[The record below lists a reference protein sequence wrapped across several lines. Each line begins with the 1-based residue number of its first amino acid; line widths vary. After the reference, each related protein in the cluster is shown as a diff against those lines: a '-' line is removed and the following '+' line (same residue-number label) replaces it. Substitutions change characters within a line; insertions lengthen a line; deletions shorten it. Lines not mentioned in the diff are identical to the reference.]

1 MNPVCITV
9 PNVNIA
15 LAEGLNMMKIRSR
28 QEASRVGQVARL
40 PVPLITTYLNPKERV
55 LFSPKRNANPFFH
68 FMEALWML
76 AGRADL
82 SWPVQFNKRFR
93 EYSDDGMVIHGAY
106 GNRWRHWFHGDQLD
120 AIVQHLNNN
129 RASRRA
135 VLQMWDARED
145 LNNPGRDVPCNTQ
158 AYFEIVDGK
167 LDMTVCNRSNDLV
180 WGAYGANAVHFSML
194 QEYMAFR
201 VGAEVGIYRQFSNNA
216 HVYTDVYPRET
227 WDAMILDAQANDH
240 YNGLD
245 DPAEVQPFPLIRSN
259 ASTFDRELLLWMS
272 DPTAHTTYREPLFYE
287 VAQPMYM
294 AWQWR
299 DTQPSA
305 AITHAGN
312 IAADDW
318 RMACTDW
325 LNRRQDKKRRVA

>member
-9 PNVNIA
+9 NNVNGA
-15 LAEGLNMMKIRSR
+15 LAEGLNMMKIRAR

-40 PVPLITTYLNPKERV
+40 PVPLITTYLNPRERV
-55 LFSPKRNANPFFH
+55 LFAPKRNANPFFH

-76 AGRADL
+76 AGRNDL
-82 SWPVQFNKRFR
+82 AWPVQFNARFK
-93 EYSDDGMVIHGAY
+93 EYSDDGFVIHGAY
-106 GNRWRHWFHGDQLD
+106 GARWRHWFHGDQLD
-120 AIVQHLNNN
+120 SIVQHLSNN

-201 VGAEVGIYRQFSNNA
+201 CGCEVGIYRQFSNNA
-216 HVYTDVYPRET
+216 HVYTDLYPREA
-227 WDAMILDAQANDH
+227 WDGLILDAQANDL
-240 YNGLD
+240 YSGGD
-245 DPAEVQPFPLIRSN
+245 AKPYDLIRTNS
-259 ASTFDRELLLWMS
+259 STFDRELPLWMS
-272 DPTAHTTYREPLFYE
+272 DPLATVPYREPIFCE
-287 VAQPMYM
+287 VAQPMFM

-299 DTQPSA
+299 DTKPDA
-305 AITHAGN
+305 AIIHAGN

-318 RMACTDW
+318 RIACTDW
-325 LNRRQDKKRRVA
+325 LQRRIEKRRAAA